1 MDTENS
7 SQNSQINERFN
18 QIRDSFFDGDN
29 KLFAAKIG
37 EKEQNLSSICTGSRS
52 VGLATIMKLLRSIPD
67 VDANWLLM
75 GDGNMLKPRQSVGNI
90 TDSKVIGV
98 NVNGSGII
106 INPDHS
112 ERIIQAIEKQQKQ
125 NELFLQHITKV
136 INIIIS
142 NHEK

>member
-1 MDTENS
+1 MDNKKDDKSTA
-7 SQNSQINERFN
+7 INERFN

-125 NELFLQHITKV
+125 NESFLQKLSDV
-136 INIIIS
+136 INLIASIY
-142 NHEK
+142 EK